1 MALFGFG
8 KKNEKKA
15 PKAEK
20 SSGDSKARSVKLE
33 AGSKKKLQLSTSKIA
48 VATTAKDVLLRP
60 RITEKAANMGSES
73 VYTFDVRAGA
83 TKREIAVAVK
93 ALYKVTPIKVNVVTI
108 PAKRVAMRKR
118 RGFGKTAGG
127 KKAYV
132 FLKKGAQIQLT

>member
-73 VYTFDVRAGA
+73 VYTFDVRARSEEH
-83 TKREIAVAVK
+83 TSELQSQFHLVCRLLLVK
-93 ALYKVTPIKVNVVTI
+93 I
-108 PAKRVAMRKR
+108 
-118 RGFGKTAGG
+118 
-127 KKAYV
+127 
-132 FLKKGAQIQLT
+132 